1 MGRDSRVLVVE
12 NIPTIARCIEDSF
25 NCDRATDG
33 WDAIEKLET
42 HEYDAIV
49 IDTDV
54 SRHSGYGVLTYLRE
68 EVGEDLSN
76 VIILTGSDCDD
87 IRKRVGQSLTV
98 VGHDEA
104 VDEIRRV
111 LK

>member
-12 NIPTIARCIEDSF
+12 DIPTIARCIEDSF

-33 WDAIEKLET
+33 WDAIQKLET
-42 HEYDAIV
+42 QEYDAIV
-49 IDTDV
+49 IDTDL

-68 EVGEDLSN
+68 EVGDDLSN
-76 VIILTGSDCDD
+76 VIILTGSDCED
-87 IRKRVGQSLTV
+87 IRRRVGQSLTV

-104 VDEIRRV
+104 VDEIKRV